1 MTDEEVPVATLLWW
15 RARTTNTRESDH
27 MSEAIKVT
35 IEQATV
41 ADFRRIETRTG
52 RPMVRFRAE
61 VGKDRL
67 AVIAFNDLAE
77 HLDLADGD
85 TVNVI
90 GRLQG
95 TSWEGQDGG
104 RRYGWQVI
112 GEQVEQAV
120 QSDRLPP
127 PPPAP
132 PRAPTA
138 HTPPA
143 KQGRQVRMF
152 SGAAPGP
159 FVYDGG
165 PF

>member
-1 MTDEEVPVATLLWW
+1 
-15 RARTTNTRESDH
+15 
-27 MSEAIKVT
+27 MSETIKVT
-35 IEQATV
+35 IARATV

-61 VGKDRL
+61 IGKDRL
-67 AVIAFNDLAE
+67 SVVAFNDLAE

-85 TVNVI
+85 TVNVT

-104 RRYGWQVI
+104 RRYGWQVVA
-112 GEQVEQAV
+112 EQVEQHDSRRRIA
-120 QSDRLPP
+120 

-132 PRAPTA
+132 PAPSTRPSSP
-138 HTPPA
+138 TRPA
-143 KQGRQVRMF
+143 TGKRQERQVRMF
-152 SGAAPGP
+152 NGAEPGP
-159 FVYDGG
+159 FDYDGG

>member
-1 MTDEEVPVATLLWW
+1 
-15 RARTTNTRESDH
+15 
-27 MSEAIKVT
+27 MSGAAIRVK
-35 IEQATV
+35 IEQAAV

-61 VGKDRL
+61 IGKDRL
-67 AVIAFNDLAE
+67 SVVAFNDLAE

-85 TVNVI
+85 TVNVT

-104 RRYGWQVI
+104 RRYGWQVVA
-112 GEQVEQAV
+112 EQVEQHDSRRRIA
-120 QSDRLPP
+120 

-132 PRAPTA
+132 PAPSTRPSSP
-138 HTPPA
+138 TRPA
-143 KQGRQVRMF
+143 TGKRQERQVRMF
-152 SGAAPGP
+152 NSADPGP
-159 FVYDGG
+159 FGYDGG

>member
-1 MTDEEVPVATLLWW
+1 
-15 RARTTNTRESDH
+15 
-27 MSEAIKVT
+27 MSASIQVK

-67 AVIAFNDLAE
+67 SVVAFNDLAE
-77 HLDLADGD
+77 HLDLADG
-85 TVNVI
+85 NVVDI
-90 GRLQG
+90 TGRLQG

-112 GEQVEQAV
+112 AEQVEQHDSRRNSA
-120 QSDRLPP
+120 PP
-127 PPPAP
+127 PTPPAP
-132 PRAPTA
+132 T
-138 HTPPA
+138 TTKPPSSTRPA
-143 KQGRQVRMF
+143 TGKRQERQVRMF
-152 SGAAPGP
+152 NGAEPGP
-159 FVYDGG
+159 FDYDGG